1 MHGSSH
7 AKEIRQCNCQM
18 CRYIRGR
25 SESFSVW
32 GKVRAGYRRMLKD
45 IVRGGDLENYNKILK
60 SRDYD
65 A

>member
-1 MHGSSH
+1 MHSSSH
-7 AKEIRQCNCQM
+7 AKEIRQCGCRM
-18 CRYIRGR
+18 CRRIRAR

-32 GKVRAGYRRMLKD
+32 GKVRAGYRSMLKD

-60 SRDYD
+60 NRDYD